1 LDLVTHRLK
10 FVVLARLILLGPQA
24 RDTLVPRGDVKL
36 QPFALDL
43 NLSRLVLDSLK
54 AGGAFSELRFEMSSL
69 QRKISNFVLDLPD
82 LLLSILKDEELFQFS
97 LHVR

>member
-1 LDLVTHRLK
+1 MTHRLK
-10 FVVLARLILLGPQA
+10 FVVLTGLILLGPQA
-24 RDTLVPRGDVKL
+24 RNTLVPRSDVEL

-69 QRKISNFVLDLPD
+69 QRQISNLVLDLPD
-82 LLLSILKDEELFQFS
+82 LLLSILKDE
-97 LHVR
+97 